1 MEQGKVAEIPECKIP
16 LAYHEICM
24 YRAERE
30 RRMLLIS
37 FSAVI
42 VLIVALFVFL
52 WLQYDYVSVEETSQT
67 GVYVLSDSEGNVIA
81 SDADADQII
90 DLLKGVG
97 NGESYSQEDAN
108 S

>member
-1 MEQGKVAEIPECKIP
+1 MEGKKSADVPECKIP

-24 YRAERE
+24 FRAERE
-30 RRMLLIS
+30 RKFLIIA
-37 FSAVI
+37 FSIAF

-52 WLQYDYVSVEETSQT
+52 WLQYDYIGYEETSQT

-81 SDADADQII
+81 SDADAGEII
-90 DLLKGVG
+90 ELLRGITD
-97 NGESYSQEDAN
+97 GENN

>member
-1 MEQGKVAEIPECKIP
+1 MELKDGIPECKIP

-30 RRMLLIS
+30 RRILLLA
-37 FSAVI
+37 FAI
-42 VLIVALFVFL
+42 VLILVVALFVYL
-52 WLQYDYVSVEETSQT
+52 WLQYDYIGYEEVSQT
-67 GVYVLSDSEGNVIA
+67 GVYVLSDAEGNVIA

-90 DLLKGVG
+90 ELLRGMS
-97 NGESYSQEDAN
+97 NGEDN

>member
-1 MEQGKVAEIPECKIP
+1 MEHSKIAEMPECKIP

-30 RRMLLIS
+30 RRILTIC
-37 FSAVI
+37 FSVAI

-52 WLQYDYVSVEETSQT
+52 WLQYDYIGFEEVSQT

-81 SDADADQII
+81 ADADAQEII
-90 DLLKGVG
+90 DLLRGVDCG
-97 NGESYSQEDAN
+97 ENNG
-108 S
+108 